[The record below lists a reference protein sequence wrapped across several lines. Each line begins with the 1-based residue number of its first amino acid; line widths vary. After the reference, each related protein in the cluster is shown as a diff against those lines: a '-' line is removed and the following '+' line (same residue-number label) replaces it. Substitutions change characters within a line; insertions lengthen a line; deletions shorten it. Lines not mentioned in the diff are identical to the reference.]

1 VAGAF
6 FVLFPG
12 VFEGGFGK
20 CAFFG
25 GVFVVNC
32 WRIRGEWWSIGD
44 RSVVA
49 KNVPL
54 F

>member
-1 VAGAF
+1 LCFLPVF
-6 FVLFPG
+6 LRVVLENVRFS
-12 VFEGGFGK
+12 
-20 CAFFG
+20 G